1 MALINLQTNKPKLNV
16 SNINSPFG
24 SGASIPNISA
34 GAGSFINRPS
44 AGIKPGKVLNIDE
57 GQLSFNVGLADD
69 VANLRKDIAVNR
81 SNIGDH
87 EKRISMLSGGVSTLN
102 EELSEITAVIKD
114 IGGALS
120 LDFANRITEQKKDNK
135 DLKDQVRANKRDLA
149 ESNLEG
155 KKKIGKGI
163 GSGITGLASKTGS
176 VLGLGKILEAGKL
189 LAAGIAINAI
199 WPQIEKIFDWSMK
212 NLDKI
217 LLVGGG
223 LLALNVIGGIG
234 TLLKFG
240 KFFLNPKILAI
251 MSIIGGAIAIQN
263 FREKD
268 FKLHPNA
275 VNQKVKEKEKK
286 LGRNVTEQELED
298 IINNKGVKTVPRDLA
313 AGSAILPSG
322 SAMGTTPELMFG
334 MMLGDQMKRLFKHLF
349 GKKNDLNSFKN
360 RRNNNGELIS
370 SISQKPGIN
379 LIEMNLPDIRVPSNK
394 AAKKVA
400 LPEATQVPYASS
412 VNSANKHMTKTPE
425 IHGIIG

>member
-16 SNINSPFG
+16 SNIRSPFG
-24 SGASIPNISA
+24 SGASIPKISA
-34 GAGSFINRPS
+34 GAGSFIRRPS
-44 AGIKPGKVLNIDE
+44 TPIKPAKFFDAGRLSQILTNVRVADDLSRQNSNVNAIA
-57 GQLSFNVGLADD
+57 GQLAEIN
-69 VANLRKDIAVNR
+69 AV
-81 SNIGDH
+81 
-87 EKRISMLSGGVSTLN
+87 M
-102 EELSEITAVIKD
+102 KD
-114 IGGALS
+114 IGGALA
-120 LDFANRITEQKKDNK
+120 LDFANRITEQQQDN
-135 DLKDQVRANKRDLA
+135 RALRARTSANRRSLA
-149 ESNLEG
+149 ESSLEG
-155 KKKIGKGI
+155 VKKIGKGI

-189 LAAGIAINAI
+189 LAAGVAINAL

-240 KFFLNPKILAI
+240 AFFLNPKVLAI

-334 MMLGDQMKRLFKHLF
+334 MMLGEQTKRLFRHLF

-394 AAKKVA
+394 TAKNIA
-400 LPEATQVPYASS
+400 LPETTQVPYASS

>member
-16 SNINSPFG
+16 SNIRSPFG
-24 SGASIPNISA
+24 GGASIPKISA
-34 GAGSFINRPS
+34 GAGSLFQNPGVRV
-44 AGIKPGKVLNIDE
+44 KPGKVLNIDE

-69 VANLRKDIAVNR
+69 IANLRKDIAVNR

-102 EELSEITAVIKD
+102 EELSEITAIIKD
-114 IGGALS
+114 IGDALS
-120 LDFANRITEQKKDNK
+120 LDFANRITEQQQDN
-135 DLKDQVRANKRDLA
+135 RALRAQISADKRSSA

-176 VLGLGKILEAGKL
+176 ALGLGKILEAGKL
-189 LAAGIAINAI
+189 LAAGIAINAL
-199 WPQIEKIFDWSMK
+199 WPQIENIFDWSMK

-234 TLLKFG
+234 TLLKFA
-240 KFFLNPKILAI
+240 KFFRLPQVLAA
-251 MSIIGGAIAIQN
+251 MAVLYAGYQIGKPI
-263 FREKD
+263 
-268 FKLHPNA
+268 FKA
-275 VNQKVKEKEKK
+275 RTDADESKRDK
-286 LGRNVTEQELED
+286 LIEEGVDSGKTEQLIQGGRIKD
-298 IINNKGVKTVPRDLA
+298 AGGSGSINNMKDIYNNPLGLRNNDVLGTGMGRYHDGGIVTGTTQEVP
-313 AGSAILPSG
+313 AIL
-322 SAMGTTPELMFG
+322 E
-334 MMLGDQMKRLFKHLF
+334 R
-349 GKKNDLNSFKN
+349 
-360 RRNNNGELIS
+360 GEAVLTKEQIALIS
-370 SISQKPGIN
+370 KKPGIN
-379 LIEMNLPDIRVPSNK
+379 FIEIDLPDIRVPSNK